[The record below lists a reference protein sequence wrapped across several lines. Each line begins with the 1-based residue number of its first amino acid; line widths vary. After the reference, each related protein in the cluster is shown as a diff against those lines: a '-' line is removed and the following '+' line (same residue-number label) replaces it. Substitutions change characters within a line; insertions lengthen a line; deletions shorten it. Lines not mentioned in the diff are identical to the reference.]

1 MIDALPNNT
10 NILEKFLSKVN
21 KIQKFYDDTSD
32 LKWKKKSFSP
42 SYNVICVSIAIENLI
57 KLHWQSQNIQ
67 NIISI

>member
-32 LKWKKKSFSP
+32 LK
-42 SYNVICVSIAIENLI
+42 
-57 KLHWQSQNIQ
+57 
-67 NIISI
+67 